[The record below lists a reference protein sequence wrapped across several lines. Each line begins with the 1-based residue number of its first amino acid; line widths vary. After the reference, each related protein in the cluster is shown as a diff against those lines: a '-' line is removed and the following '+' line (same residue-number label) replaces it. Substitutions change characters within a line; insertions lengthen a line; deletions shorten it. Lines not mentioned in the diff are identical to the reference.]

1 MSTYRLHDGREIE
14 YESQGELKL
23 LKKADSVLT
32 ILNRR
37 KAGRMSP
44 KFVKHEDH
52 DELVNLARAIGL
64 PVNAILAGSLK
75 VEGDTVAFEELALD
89 DEGSAVVSLG
99 GNFVTYERVYRLR
112 PATVQEDA

>member
-37 KAGRMSP
+37 KAERVSP
-44 KFVKHEDH
+44 RHVKHEDH

-64 PVNAILAGSLK
+64 PVNAIRAGSLK
-75 VEGDTVAFEELALD
+75 VEGDTAVVEELALD
-89 DEGSAVVSLG
+89 DEGEAVVSLNG
-99 GNFVTYERVYRLR
+99 SFVTYERVYQLH
-112 PATVQEDA
+112 PATVQENA

>member
-1 MSTYRLHDGREIE
+1 MSIYTLHDGREVH
-14 YESQGELKL
+14 YYTARELSIL
-23 LKKADSVLT
+23 RKADSVLT

-44 KFVKHEDH
+44 KFVKHEDY

-64 PVNAILAGSLK
+64 PVNAIRAGSLK

-89 DEGSAVVSLG
+89 GEGAAVVSLNG
-99 GNFVTYERVYRLR
+99 SFVTYERVYRLR
-112 PATVQEDA
+112 PATVQENA